1 MDANRAAVMHHTCG
15 AVFPVPHVAA
25 LVLVLSLAGCAGPGT
40 REAPASTPATPVVA
54 APAPTPTPEFLDR
67 RTWGEQGPPFS
78 EAVRHGDTLYLSG
91 QIGTQPGTMQLVPGG
106 LRPEAR
112 QTLTNVRDVLRA
124 YGLDLGDVVK
134 CTVMLADMK
143 EWPAFNEIYREFF
156 QPPYPARSALGA
168 SGLALGAR
176 VEVECIA
183 AIRK

>member
-1 MDANRAAVMHHTCG
+1 MRASGAHGYTQMATHSVRRAARTSAPCI
-15 AVFPVPHVAA
+15 AFAC
-25 LVLVLSLAGCAGPGT
+25 LSFGVAGCAGM
-40 REAPASTPATPVVA
+40 RSTVPA
-54 APAPTPTPEFLDR
+54 APAAEPARPSPEFLDR
-67 RTWGEQGPPFS
+67 RTWGERGPPFS

-91 QIGTQPGTMQLVPGG
+91 QIGTKPGTMQLVPGG
-106 LRPEAR
+106 LGPEAR

-143 EWPAFNEIYREFF
+143 EWPAFNDVYREFF